1 MQDDRGETAWGA
13 WVRTQPKGVL
23 TRAMRE
29 TKLSWSSVSKAKHH
43 LVTRDVAEA
52 LAKFTRGA
60 VKARELVKRRAAA

>member
-1 MQDDRGETAWGA
+1 MQEERGETAWGA

-23 TRAMRE
+23 TRAMRA
-29 TKLSWSSVSKAKHH
+29 TGVSWSSVNKAKHS

-60 VKARELVKRRAAA
+60 VKARELVKRRVAA